1 MDVKIALIVAQS
13 QNRVIGRDGDMPW
26 HLTEDLKFFKRTTMG
41 KPIVMGRKTF
51 ASIGKPLPGRANIV
65 ITRDPDFKFEGVVI
79 ARSLEEGISM
89 GRDAAKESGVEEVM
103 VIGGGEIYRGAM
115 AQADRVYLTQVHA
128 EVSGETFFPEIDPS
142 QWREAE
148 RSEVQVDQASGLEF
162 TWMTWDRK

>member
-51 ASIGKPLPGRANIV
+51 ASIGKPLPGRVNIV
-65 ITRDPDFKFEGVVI
+65 ITRDPDFKFEGVLI

-89 GRDAAKESGVEEVM
+89 GRDAAKENGVEEVM